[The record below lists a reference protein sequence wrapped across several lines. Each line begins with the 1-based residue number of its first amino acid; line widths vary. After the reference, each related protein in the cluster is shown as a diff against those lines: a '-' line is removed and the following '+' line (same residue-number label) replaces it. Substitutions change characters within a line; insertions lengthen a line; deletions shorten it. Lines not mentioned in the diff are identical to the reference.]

1 MNETIQ
7 TQLQHRSIRKFKP
20 QPLDKATVDL
30 LIEVAQRAST
40 SSYMQAY
47 SIISIT
53 DEKLKSAFAEIGM
66 QEYVRDNG
74 HLFIFVADTARN
86 SAIAEGQD
94 INPVYQSSAD
104 RFLAGV
110 YDASIAC
117 QNMVVAAESMGLG
130 AVYLGTI
137 LNDAA
142 RVIELLGLPPRT
154 FPLFGLALG
163 YPEFQPR
170 QKPRLPAKVVH
181 MENRYVPVTEA
192 EQQAALAAY
201 DAEMAEYYS
210 KRGSGS
216 REETFSHM
224 AGKYTQTQQAKRTQ
238 LGKLIRQQGF
248 FTELDDAE

>member
-7 TQLQHRSIRKFKP
+7 TLLQHRSIRKFKP
-20 QPLDKATVDL
+20 QPLDKATIDL
-30 LIEVAQRAST
+30 LVEVAQRAST
-40 SSYMQAY
+40 SSYMQACT
-47 SIISIT
+47 IISVT
-53 DEKLKSAFAEIGM
+53 DETIKHELAVLGM

-86 SAIAEGQD
+86 SAIAETQGLD
-94 INPVYQSSAD
+94 PVYQSSAD

-110 YDASIAC
+110 YDCAIAA
-117 QNMVVAAESMGLG
+117 QNMVAAAESMGLG

-142 RVIELLGLPPRT
+142 KVIELLGLPPRT
-154 FPLFGLALG
+154 FPVFGLALG

-170 QKPRLPAKVVH
+170 LKPRLPSAIVH
-181 MENRYVPVTEA
+181 MENRYVPVTETA
-192 EQQAALAAY
+192 QQQALAEY

-216 REETFSHM
+216 REETFSRM
-224 AGKYTQTQQAKRTQ
+224 AGKYTHTQQAKRTQ

-248 FTELDDAE
+248 FTELDNQD